1 MGNRDYLGEFE
12 LVVMLTLLRLGDEAY
27 GMTIRV
33 EIEERTGR
41 PVSIGAV
48 YTTLRR
54 LERKGLV
61 TSELGEPSPSRGGR
75 AKKFFKLEPAGLEAL
90 ERSRAMFARLWEG
103 VPERLAS
110 QAE

>member
-1 MGNRDYLGEFE
+1 MAKGEYLGEFE
-12 LVVMLTLLRLGDEAY
+12 LVVLLTLLHLGEEAY

-33 EIEERTGR
+33 EIEERTER

-61 TSELGEPSPSRGGR
+61 ASELGDPSPSRGGR
-75 AKKFFKLEPAGLEAL
+75 AKKFFTLEPAGVEAL

-103 VPERLAS
+103 VSAPLGSRAD
-110 QAE
+110 

>member
-1 MGNRDYLGEFE
+1 
-12 LVVMLTLLRLGDEAY
+12 
-27 GMTIRV
+27 MTIRV
-33 EIEERTGR
+33 EIEERTER

-61 TSELGEPSPSRGGR
+61 TSELGDPSPSRGGR
-75 AKKFFKLEPAGLEAL
+75 AKKFYRLEPAGLDAL

-103 VPERLAS
+103 IPAPLAS
-110 QAE
+110 PMD

>member
-12 LVVMLTLLRLGDEAY
+12 LVVMLTLLHLGDEAY

-33 EIEERTGR
+33 EIEERTER

-61 TSELGEPSPSRGGR
+61 ASQLGEPSPSRGGR
-75 AKKFFKLEPAGLEAL
+75 AKKFFRLEPAGLEAL
-90 ERSRAMFARLWEG
+90 ERSREMFARLWEG
-103 VPERLAS
+103 VPAPLAS
-110 QAE
+110 PMD